1 LGSSGPRHSQFCRR
15 GSLLFEHWESDDDL
29 PLYVLCASL
38 DVYGIEVPAEA
49 SAFIDGPSV
58 G

>member
-1 LGSSGPRHSQFCRR
+1 
-15 GSLLFEHWESDDDL
+15 LFEHWESDDDL

-49 SAFIDGPSV
+49 SAFIDGPSL